1 MMLSHQHMYFFL
13 VQSEQGDIF
22 KITLDTDDDMVCVCV
37 CVCVCVRA
45 HYGLYCQVIRIR
57 IKYFD
62 TVPVCASICV
72 LRRGL
77 LFCASEFGNQ

>member
-1 MMLSHQHMYFFL
+1 MYFFL

-22 KITLDTDDDMVCVCV
+22 KITLDTDDDMVCVLHV
-37 CVCVCVRA
+37 YVHVR
-45 HYGLYCQVIRIR
+45 YGLCCQVIRIR